1 MNGKLLSKAKDIK
14 VKVISETNE
23 IYVYCEYIFDSV
35 ILDTYGKIFDFSYEI
50 SMDYDNKIIIKCKD
64 MIDTEVAIRAFNEMI
79 CLTCNLISKKEY
91 DKYTELFI
99 NNYLFRKRLDNTYVL
114 VYKDDKGLL
123 HESKFINLKE
133 SELKEYKHTIAEL
146 KRKSHSS
153 LKDRISKKDYRFKE
167 LLENQLLLTKIEDTY
182 YVSFCLE
189 YANISMKMEL
199 DKLLKENNLQYTVFY
214 GDSYDDIMIELNSL
228 EDLDKVYKIKDQI
241 DDLYSGYKK
250 EEEVKYNF
258 MEDYNDISNPY
269 SVIIL
274 EKDDYEIAK
283 IRFLNKKKELKFR
296 NLVYSE
302 GLLDLDEDENIIVY
316 DMNDIYTI
324 FRLLR
329 EVHR

>member
-1 MNGKLLSKAKDIK
+1 M
-14 VKVISETNE
+14 
-23 IYVYCEYIFDSV
+23 
-35 ILDTYGKIFDFSYEI
+35 
-50 SMDYDNKIIIKCKD
+50 
-64 MIDTEVAIRAFNEMI
+64 
-79 CLTCNLISKKEY
+79 
-91 DKYTELFI
+91 
-99 NNYLFRKRLDNTYVL
+99 
-114 VYKDDKGLL
+114 
-123 HESKFINLKE
+123 
-133 SELKEYKHTIAEL
+133 
-146 KRKSHSS
+146 
-153 LKDRISKKDYRFKE
+153 KDRISKKDYRFKE
-167 LLENQLLLTKIEDTY
+167 LLENQLLLTKIEDIY

-228 EDLDKVYKIKDQI
+228 ENLDKVYKIKDQI